1 MQCFGTEVGT
11 PQKAD
16 VPSAAMPAA
25 LHTVGRTFSFSLQP
39 ARLSC
44 STWLVVAYA
53 MHALVAI
60 FLLGD
65 KNVDAYS
72 MTMYALVA
80 HWRTSLVGGP
90 GWIFRGVFLA
100 MFLECQI
107 DALVLARFYL
117 LTYILTF
124 ATASSGLTPSIITP
138 NRITPSICIHR
149 YLGI

>member
-1 MQCFGTEVGT
+1 MMCQELCKDIVQSWEPFEIERQCRMPHCFGTELGCAMLWDRGWYPT
-11 PQKAD
+11 EAD

-90 GWIFRGVFLA
+90 GWFFGGFFWRCFWNV
-100 MFLECQI
+100 
-107 DALVLARFYL
+107 R
-117 LTYILTF
+117 
-124 ATASSGLTPSIITP
+124 
-138 NRITPSICIHR
+138 
-149 YLGI
+149 